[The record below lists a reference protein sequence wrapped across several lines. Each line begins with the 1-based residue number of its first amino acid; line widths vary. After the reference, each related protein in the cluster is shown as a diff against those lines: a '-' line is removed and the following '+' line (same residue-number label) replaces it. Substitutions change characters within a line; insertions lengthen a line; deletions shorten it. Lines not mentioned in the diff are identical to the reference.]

1 MSEGEGITIR
11 PWKPSDREPVQRLLH
26 LLSDDATVVALDAPT
41 HVAQSGTAIVGMVT
55 LCVFRTL
62 TGTKAYL
69 DHLVVAPEWR
79 RRGIGRAL
87 VNDAILRARAAGASR
102 VDLTASEQKY
112 AGRALYQSLGFRRRD
127 SDSFR
132 LNIARPHASRPDPN

>member
-1 MSEGEGITIR
+1 VKRSASTAGFHAATIGEARCRRIAGTLPR
-11 PWKPSDREPVQRLLH
+11 PDGSSVLADRDRLE
-26 LLSDDATVVALDAPT
+26 DDGVADAPT
-41 HVAQSGTAIVGMVT
+41 YVAQREATIVGMVT

-87 VNDAILRARAAGASR
+87 
-102 VDLTASEQKY
+102 
-112 AGRALYQSLGFRRRD
+112 YQSLGFQQRD
-127 SDSFR
+127 TDIFR
-132 LNIARPHASRPDPN
+132 LHIAGRRTDTAAPD